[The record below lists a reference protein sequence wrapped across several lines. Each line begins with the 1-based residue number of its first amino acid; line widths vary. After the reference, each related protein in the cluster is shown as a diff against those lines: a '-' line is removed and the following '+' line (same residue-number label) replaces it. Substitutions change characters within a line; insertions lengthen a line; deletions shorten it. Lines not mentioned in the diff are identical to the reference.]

1 MSETSVSEITAEE
14 FFKKSGGDIR
24 DVARAFVYFLKM
36 MDDFI
41 KSRRMDEDIAINR
54 HALKE
59 AVLDYYVDIVRIKEF
74 HNIKVP
80 SDEKKYAYEAY
91 WLLKRKALQ
100 VIQLVDE
107 KKKCEFVNEFFVA
120 SYLLSAISR
129 KKNIDDDKKGK
140 NENWKKFQ
148 ELLYYNL
155 KYRHLS
161 QQSLELMIEAFFCG
175 CDFT

>member
-1 MSETSVSEITAEE
+1 MTEISAEE
-14 FFKKSGGDIR
+14 FFKKAGGDIR
-24 DVARAFVYFLKM
+24 DVARAYVYFLEM

-41 KSRRMDEDIAINR
+41 KNRHMEKDIGINR

-59 AVLDYYVDIVRIKEF
+59 AVLDYYVDTVRIKEF
-74 HNIKVP
+74 HKIKIP

-100 VIQLVDE
+100 VIELVDE

-120 SYLLSAISR
+120 SYLLAVISKKKDIDDEKK
-129 KKNIDDDKKGK
+129 KKND
-140 NENWKKFQ
+140 NWEKF
-148 ELLYYNL
+148 EDLLFYNL

-175 CDFT
+175 CDFPQSKK